1 MVSNKYKDWRVQT
14 NNDDPYLSV
23 CQVDLKMAQIAEPD
37 MPQFQLDAVVELPIP
52 AAD

>member
-1 MVSNKYKDWRVQT
+1 
-14 NNDDPYLSV
+14 
-23 CQVDLKMAQIAEPD
+23 MAQIAEPD